1 MNKLADKKQKKQKDE
16 YKKLDNY
23 IDYIK
28 SENEKLEQLYVV
40 QKAAEL
46 FGGVSEEVQK
56 HIAKKL
62 DISKERVRGVMKYN
76 SISESSKG
84 KYHILV
90 CMGTTCISKGANEIM
105 QAIETELGIK
115 KGETTADGMFSLDRT
130 GCMKYC
136 VMAPIISINGKMH
149 NQVKLEEVK
158 NIINACKE

>member
-1 MNKLADKKQKKQKDE
+1 MGDKKQKEE

-23 IDYIK
+23 IAYIK
-28 SENEKLEQLYVV
+28 AENEKLEELYVV
-40 QKAAEL
+40 KKAEEI
-46 FGGVSEEVQK
+46 FGGVSVDVQK

-90 CMGTTCISKGANEIM
+90 CMGTTCISKGAYEIM
-105 QAIETELGIK
+105 EAIENELNIK

-136 VMAPIISINGKMH
+136 VMAPIVSINGKLH
-149 NQVKLEEVK
+149 NQVKIEQVK
-158 NIINACKE
+158 DIIKSCRE